1 MEASN
6 EKTLG
11 GFLRRTL
18 DTQHMSNNILAQS
31 TGIAEGTVRNLL
43 RYGIDAD
50 APAPHPHT
58 LRAVAEFLHLNPIHL
73 FRLAGYITDEDV
85 ASTLSPV
92 AEYLGQRFDL
102 LHPDQ
107 QKMVLDILGT
117 LEKSNGLPNYG
128 AVILEHIAAGK
139 TLRQRHLNRLEWL
152 DLKISD
158 LLGIRTD
165 QLMLNG
171 IHRRL
176 QDLFPNEAF
185 THDNVQQ
192 VADHPVAMAVMST
205 LLPRKDLPRGLDKL
219 YYLTW
224 FDQDREVAP
233 EARQAIQDI
242 WDVLQRAI
250 GVGS

>member
-1 MEASN
+1 MDQSN

-18 DTQHMSNNILAQS
+18 DTQQISNNSLAHA

-43 RYGIDAD
+43 RYGMDAD

-58 LRAVAEFLHLNPIHL
+58 LRAVAEFLHLNPTYL

-85 ASTLSPV
+85 LSSLSPV
-92 AEYLGQRFDL
+92 AEYVGQRFDAL
-102 LHPDQ
+102 RPDQ

-128 AVILEHIAAGK
+128 AVILDSIAAGK
-139 TLRQRHLNRLEWL
+139 TLRQRHLTRLEWL

-165 QLMLNG
+165 QLMLSG
-171 IHRRL
+171 IQRRL
-176 QDLFPNEAF
+176 RDLFPDETF
-185 THDNVQQ
+185 TFDDIQK
-192 VADHPVAMAVMST
+192 VADHPVAMAIMSV

-224 FDQDREVAP
+224 FDQDREVPA
-233 EARQAIQDI
+233 ATRDAIIDT
-242 WDVLQRAI
+242 WDALQRAAQI
-250 GVGS
+250 G

>member
-1 MEASN
+1 MDQAN

-18 DTQHMSNNILAQS
+18 DTQQISNNILAQS

-58 LRAVAEFLHLNPIHL
+58 LRAVAEFLHLNPTHL

-85 ASTLSPV
+85 LSHLSPV
-92 AEYLGQRFDL
+92 AEYVGQRFDVL
-102 LHPDQ
+102 RPDQ

-128 AVILEHIAAGK
+128 AVILDSIAAGK
-139 TLRQRHLNRLEWL
+139 TLRQRHLTRLEWL

-171 IHRRL
+171 IQRRL
-176 QDLFPNEAF
+176 QDLFPGEAF
-185 THDNVQQ
+185 TPDDIQK
-192 VADHPVAMAVMST
+192 VADHPVAMAIMSV

-219 YYLTW
+219 FYLTW
-224 FDQDREVAP
+224 FDQDREVPA
-233 EARQAIQDI
+233 ATRDAIIDT
-242 WDVLQRAI
+242 WDALQRAAQI
-250 GVGS
+250 G